1 MPKQNIAMQFFI
13 GCLATTSLLFAGW
26 QSEQIEADLA
36 SFPVGSLKKE
46 MLSEALEKGEA
57 LNMYAEVAHIEI
69 RGSNVSV
76 KKFMTTGFGWARV
89 RLAEVVR
96 DLSRWQR
103 KMRIRPSRLLPDSE
117 FLLSVGD
124 GIDIDKYKAYLNPE
138 ALSVP
143 LFVFCKRAH
152 SNKLVLF
159 PDHGSLARRGTVRK
173 AVRQGSRAWPWSQKE
188 EQLFWR
194 GRGTDGIYEPQVW
207 RERPRAKLVLMA
219 KNSAQID
226 AGFTDPPEIAGDGV
240 LHDLLKETGGM
251 KSFLSPKE
259 HMRYKYLMDID
270 GHSNGWDR
278 CFWGLLSNSA
288 LFKQQSEFSQWYY
301 RALAPNRHF
310 IPVAHD
316 LSDLEEK
323 IAWARS
329 HDAEVHQVAENGRKI
344 ADKIFSRD
352 AVYGY
357 IQDLLTEYNGRF
369 EK

>member
-1 MPKQNIAMQFFI
+1 MLCLIA
-13 GCLATTSLLFAGW
+13 CLAASSLVFGGW

-36 SFPVGSLKKE
+36 AFPVGSLKKE
-46 MLSEALEKGEA
+46 RLKEALQNAGE

-69 RGSNVSV
+69 RGSKVRV
-76 KKFMTTGFGWARV
+76 KNFVTTGFGWARV

-96 DLSRWQR
+96 DLARWQK
-103 KMRIRPSRLLPDSE
+103 KMRIRPSRLLPNSE

-143 LFVFCKRAH
+143 VFVFCKRGA
-152 SNKLVLF
+152 SKKLVLF
-159 PDHGSLARRGTVRK
+159 PDHGALARRGTVRK
-173 AVRQGSRAWPWSQKE
+173 AVRRGNSTYPWDKKE
-188 EQLFWR
+188 GMLFWR
-194 GRGTDGIYEPQVW
+194 GRGTDGIYEPTIW

-219 KNSAQID
+219 KKSSQID
-226 AGFTDPPEIAGDGV
+226 AGFTDPPEIAGEGV
-240 LHDLLKETGGM
+240 VHDLLVETGGM
-251 KSFLSPKE
+251 KSFISPKE

-301 RALAPNRHF
+301 RALVPNRDF
-310 IPVAHD
+310 VPVAHD

-323 IAWARS
+323 IAWAKA
-329 HDAEVHQVAENGRKI
+329 HDKHLEQVAENGKRV
-344 ADKIFSRD
+344 AEEIFSKG

-357 IQDLLTEYNGRF
+357 IQELLTEYNRRF